1 MRKGATTRRE
11 TSRDDD
17 DDDDI
22 LRRFDGRFSPALG
35 LFEALEKDPA
45 EKKKKKK
52 KKKEKGCDI
61 IVASIKTSIIEHPTS
76 GVTCEVVVDER
87 SGEVKA
93 GIERDDDGDF
103 MYQGTYDE
111 NGLRSGEK
119 CVQMCVG
126 DSVLFG
132 RFAQGK
138 PNGWC
143 VYVYPKIANVRNALL
158 SKDDGRVRESGMK
171 RLIKE
176 CDYIVGYFTN
186 GYVEPRYQE
195 RLWYRNARDDRT
207 KMTLDEEM
215 EAILLCLDWK
225 KEAYGFDDEKMYE
238 KLHWTTTDEIRN
250 GTESKRGKPAILPF
264 DVNSCAFRGVCTNEI
279 TDESKMTFVSINGCK
294 TGELVAIF
302 SSYPPVVKRLKGS
315 SRRWDYRDK
324 IVALDDLPSDEEDP
338 GDENF
343 CHQDEGEDIG
353 SEKRGR
359 GGLFLEYGHDSDT
372 HGTYAAVHVK
382 EEYNC
387 ERVPLYHWKMVGTD
401 YCLCLRALRDIKAN
415 ECISVG
421 PDYTGGWR
429 LNPHSEAGYYHHL
442 MNTQEKI
449 IFESTTTKNKKKKA
463 RRVKNVDGDV
473 EKEQENVSNVRI
485 KRHGPWLCAYIDKV
499 EQGLMYDSNWKEGD
513 EEEDEEDGKENDN
526 NARKCAHIDRSV
538 VGFEY
543 IRAMATIAIAFGCAS
558 NASWLMP
565 ILYPKRF
572 DDDVKKIRI
581 LNLGFGTGA
590 LSGFLCS
597 KLNTKYEEKI
607 DIESVEYSES
617 MCDAIL
623 RNSGTLEFPR
633 FPNEII
639 HECSAERYLEDE
651 LERLCKANSFQSG
664 FSCVFLDCYDGQG
677 NIPKRCLE
685 KSFVQN
691 IYDSLEKSRG
701 GVLVCNC
708 WSGNLKAL
716 AEFRAT
722 LASVFSLD
730 HESDARETNWIE
742 TVRAYKEPNGQT
754 NNCIVIALRVEK
766 GVGVADPYL
775 PTADPSECLRR
786 AGFDCTRDFSFS
798 NLDALEE
805 LLLFEY

>member
-1 MRKGATTRRE
+1 MRIGATTRRE

-45 EKKKKKK
+45 EKKKK

-250 GTESKRGKPAILPF
+250 GTESKRGKPAISPF
-264 DVNSCAFRGVCTNEI
+264 DVNSCAFRRVCTNEI

-315 SRRWDYRDK
+315 SRRWITEIKSWLWTIYRRMRK
-324 IVALDDLPSDEEDP
+324 IPATRIFVTKMKVKILAQRNVVEED
-338 GDENF
+338 
-343 CHQDEGEDIG
+343 
-353 SEKRGR
+353 S
-359 GGLFLEYGHDSDT
+359 FL
-372 HGTYAAVHVK
+372 
-382 EEYNC
+382 
-387 ERVPLYHWKMVGTD
+387 
-401 YCLCLRALRDIKAN
+401 
-415 ECISVG
+415 
-421 PDYTGGWR
+421 
-429 LNPHSEAGYYHHL
+429 
-442 MNTQEKI
+442 NT
-449 IFESTTTKNKKKKA
+449 
-463 RRVKNVDGDV
+463 
-473 EKEQENVSNVRI
+473 
-485 KRHGPWLCAYIDKV
+485 
-499 EQGLMYDSNWKEGD
+499 
-513 EEEDEEDGKENDN
+513 
-526 NARKCAHIDRSV
+526 
-538 VGFEY
+538 
-543 IRAMATIAIAFGCAS
+543 ATIQT
-558 NASWLMP
+558 
-565 ILYPKRF
+565 R
-572 DDDVKKIRI
+572 
-581 LNLGFGTGA
+581 
-590 LSGFLCS
+590 
-597 KLNTKYEEKI
+597 
-607 DIESVEYSES
+607 
-617 MCDAIL
+617 
-623 RNSGTLEFPR
+623 
-633 FPNEII
+633 
-639 HECSAERYLEDE
+639 
-651 LERLCKANSFQSG
+651 
-664 FSCVFLDCYDGQG
+664 
-677 NIPKRCLE
+677 
-685 KSFVQN
+685 
-691 IYDSLEKSRG
+691 
-701 GVLVCNC
+701 
-708 WSGNLKAL
+708 
-716 AEFRAT
+716 
-722 LASVFSLD
+722 
-730 HESDARETNWIE
+730 
-742 TVRAYKEPNGQT
+742 TVRMQRYT
-754 NNCIVIALRVEK
+754 
-766 GVGVADPYL
+766 
-775 PTADPSECLRR
+775 
-786 AGFDCTRDFSFS
+786 
-798 NLDALEE
+798 
-805 LLLFEY
+805 